1 MDLCTG
7 KKRKKPQR
15 ASKLT
20 PLQMLSD
27 KYQQK
32 AELKEKELNLRRME
46 LEFEKEYNAE
56 AEERKKYNAEA
67 EERKAKLQLELEE
80 RRAYLALLQKHPSF

>member
-1 MDLCTG
+1 MDLCAG
-7 KKRKKPQR
+7 KKRKKQQR

-20 PLQMLSD
+20 ALQMLSD

-46 LEFEKEYNAE
+46 LEFEKE
-56 AEERKKYNAEA
+56 KYNAEA
-67 EERKAKLQLELEE
+67 EERKAKLRLELEE

>member
-1 MDLCTG
+1 MDLCAG
-7 KKRKKPQR
+7 KKRKKQQR

-20 PLQMLSD
+20 ALQMLSD

-46 LEFEKEYNAE
+46 LEFEKE
-56 AEERKKYNAEA
+56 KYNAEA

>member
-1 MDLCTG
+1 MDLCAG
-7 KKRKKPQR
+7 KKRKKQQR

-20 PLQMLSD
+20 ALQMLSD

-46 LEFEKEYNAE
+46 LEFEKE
-56 AEERKKYNAEA
+56 KYNAEA

-80 RRAYLALLQKHPSF
+80 RRAYLVLLQKHPSF

>member
-1 MDLCTG
+1 MDLCAG
-7 KKRKKPQR
+7 KKRKKQQR

-20 PLQMLSD
+20 ALQMLSD

-46 LEFEKEYNAE
+46 LEFEKE
-56 AEERKKYNAEA
+56 KYNAEA
-67 EERKAKLQLELEE
+67 EERKAKLQLKLEE

>member
-1 MDLCTG
+1 MDLCAG
-7 KKRKKPQR
+7 KKRKKQQR

-20 PLQMLSD
+20 ALQMLSD

-46 LEFEKEYNAE
+46 LEFEKE
-56 AEERKKYNAEA
+56 KYNAEA
-67 EERKAKLQLELEE
+67 EKGKERKAKLQLKLEE